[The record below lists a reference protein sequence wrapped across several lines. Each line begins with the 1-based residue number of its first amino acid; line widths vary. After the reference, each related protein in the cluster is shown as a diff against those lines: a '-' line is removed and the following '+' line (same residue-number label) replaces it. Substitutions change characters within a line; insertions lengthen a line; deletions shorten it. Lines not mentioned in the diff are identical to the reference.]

1 MARIDVRFAVK
12 RNMRLFLK
20 RYNIGA
26 NSIRRTYIIGRSQ
39 KLFYQEL
46 AKEIRQG
53 RTKWPVKTGRSKR
66 GFYGNSRGLFNRTN
80 YAQYVEGNQ
89 RVVQNYVR
97 RNFTK
102 LYARVLAALGYLPGR
117 RSALRAL
124 AGAALIARLSNRSEQ

>member
-26 NSIRRTYIIGRSQ
+26 NSIRRSYIIGRSTR
-39 KLFYQEL
+39 LFYQEL
-46 AKEIRQG
+46 AKDIRRG

-66 GFYGNSRGLFNRTN
+66 GFYGKASGLFNRTN
-80 YAQYVEGNQ
+80 YAQYVEGNM
-89 RVVQNYVR
+89 RVIQNYVR
-97 RNFTK
+97 RNFNK
-102 LYARVLAALGYLPGR
+102 LFARVLAELGYLPGR

-124 AGAALIARLSNRSEQ
+124 AGAAIIARLSNRSEQ